1 MEMKGKVN
9 HVWELFL
16 KFVFIKDGFSMSG
29 DLAYSVIGVTY
40 LLRVIMPTCINSVT
54 RRSRSDGLQT

>member
-29 DLAYSVIGVTY
+29 DMACSVICVTY
-40 LLRVIMPTCINSVT
+40 DQVTNYLDMVIFF
-54 RRSRSDGLQT
+54 